1 MKGKKTCKI
10 LKDIRRQIAL
20 DNDIELVISECTYQG
35 DCLGT
40 CPKCEAEVR
49 YLERELEKRQRLG
62 KVAMISGMAL
72 TTMLGLS
79 SCGGGNIPQPTEGIV
94 ANPDTIEVEKL
105 EGDVPYFPDSTDG
118 AEEPLPI
125 QGEEIAPLEG
135 KVMAPESEEELKCDK
150 DGLEPVKE

>member
-62 KVAMISGMAL
+62 KAAMISGMAL

-79 SCGGGNIPQPTEGIV
+79 SCDGSIPQPTEGIIP
-94 ANPDTIEVEKL
+94 NPDTIEVEKL
-105 EGDVPYFPDSTDG
+105 EGDVPYENTLPDSTD
-118 AEEPLPI
+118 AIE
-125 QGEEIAPLEG
+125 APLEG
-135 KVMAPESEEELKCDK
+135 IVEAPGPGEKQKCDK

>member
-20 DNDIELVISECTYQG
+20 DNDIDLVISECTYQG

-79 SCGGGNIPQPTEGIV
+79 SCDGNSPRPTEGIV
-94 ANPDTIEVEKL
+94 PNPDTIEVEKL
-105 EGDVPYFPDSTDG
+105 EGDVPYFPDSTDTEDA
-118 AEEPLPI
+118 AEL
-125 QGEEIAPLEG
+125 LEG
-135 KVMAPESEEELKCDK
+135 IIVEAPGSEEKQECEK
-150 DGLEPVKE
+150 DGLEQVKK